1 MKDTEKNNNKHQH
14 KLIILIST
22 LNYMNLKL
30 KKYTQSDILYY
41 FNKNIKQNKY
51 KSAKIKTL
59 QNYLYKLN
67 KIFGVTLNY
76 YRHLGVNMG
85 TEIHYSL
92 KYSKKECYRIINKH
106 FINKKEERHQNRVNA
121 YLEKTC
127 TKNSNVKKEE
137 CYYNTYN
144 REKKNNTKCIEK
156 IQVHKYATK
165 CKFKTNT
172 FFSILNLELKK
183 NDTIE
188 ILKALKRT
196 ENFFQNG
203 VYKKESA
210 IKPKEIKLKN
220 KQLELTKILN
230 EMKIGLKNEG
240 YNSEQLNTQIQN
252 VYEYYKYKPH
262 FIIES
267 NKYNDLKKII
277 KKLKKTIGHVKI
289 TTKETEEMKNN
300 IFSILLD
307 QFKHKVDVSILA
319 PILKSYLNKQD
330 KLEYGKVFSNHYY
343 YAILSIINNNKSCL
357 KAEKFE
363 RIIS

>member
-1 MKDTEKNNNKHQH
+1 M
-14 KLIILIST
+14 
-22 LNYMNLKL
+22 
-30 KKYTQSDILYY
+30 
-41 FNKNIKQNKY
+41 
-51 KSAKIKTL
+51 
-59 QNYLYKLN
+59 
-67 KIFGVTLNY
+67 
-76 YRHLGVNMG
+76 
-85 TEIHYSL
+85 
-92 KYSKKECYRIINKH
+92 
-106 FINKKEERHQNRVNA
+106 
-121 YLEKTC
+121 
-127 TKNSNVKKEE
+127 
-137 CYYNTYN
+137 
-144 REKKNNTKCIEK
+144 
-156 IQVHKYATK
+156 
-165 CKFKTNT
+165 
-172 FFSILNLELKK
+172 
-183 NDTIE
+183 
-188 ILKALKRT
+188 KALKRT